1 MRSSRVV
8 RKLAMAAALALL
20 PAPAAAQPAQLPPAA
35 EEEPPATEAG
45 HLARIAAFERDGP
58 PADPAYLD
66 ALAGLG
72 LFYFNQG
79 RHADA
84 LPVLR
89 RAVAA
94 SERIHG
100 PEHALTQEIRATL
113 QLLEGFLNRP

>member
-1 MRSSRVV
+1 MRSIPIV
-8 RKLAMAAALALL
+8 RALAMAAALALPPPL
-20 PAPAAAQPAQLPPAA
+20 AAAAAVQPEAAAQ
-35 EEEPPATEAG
+35 PATEAG
-45 HLARIAAFERDGP
+45 HLERIAAFERAGP
-58 PADPAYLD
+58 PTDPAYLD

-100 PEHALTQEIRATL
+100 PEHAVTQEVRATL
-113 QLLEGFLNRP
+113 LLLENFG

>member
-1 MRSSRVV
+1 MNRTLS
-8 RKLAMAAALALL
+8 AALALL
-20 PAPAAAQPAQLPPAA
+20 LATPGAARPPSAPPAAAEAEAPPT
-35 EEEPPATEAG
+35 TEAG
-45 HLARIAAFERDGP
+45 HLARVAAFERDGA

-66 ALAGLG
+66 ALAGLS

-100 PEHALTQEIRATL
+100 PEHPLTREVRATL
-113 QLLEGFLNRP
+113 QLLEGFLNR

>member
-1 MRSSRVV
+1 MNRTPW
-8 RKLAMAAALALL
+8 AALALL
-20 PAPAAAQPAQLPPAA
+20 LATPGAAQPPRAPPTVEAA
-35 EEEPPATEAG
+35 APPTTEAG
-45 HLARIAAFERDGP
+45 HLARVAAFERDGP

-66 ALAGLG
+66 ALAGLS

-89 RAVAA
+89 RAAAA

-100 PEHALTQEIRATL
+100 PEHPLTREVQATL
-113 QLLEGFLNRP
+113 QLLEGFLAR